1 MQRKELISLTKEEK
15 EKLGF
20 KRIMTQQD
28 FEKILQYLG
37 YLYFSRYTVG
47 KFAAKNGYE
56 KFKKYFNGQVLILYK
71 IKGTPA
77 PNLVKKTYTLEDIDT

>member
-1 MQRKELISLTKEEK
+1 MRKELIELTQEEK
-15 EKLGF
+15 ERLGF
-20 KRIMTQQD
+20 KRIMSQQD

-47 KFAAKNGYE
+47 KFASKNGYE
-56 KFKKYFNGQVLILYK
+56 KFKKYFNGQALVLYK

-77 PNLVKKTYTLEDIDT
+77 PNLVKKTYVLEDINI